1 MIQTTARLERPEGTA
16 LLAGIP
22 VQIEAVS
29 ARERTDLEGARPF
42 DAVAIYTTA
51 GVPAVPIQRRDVLF
65 DEQNTDPETGQPA
78 KSRVVSAVETFES
91 DHQELLAERVVGR

>member
-1 MIQTTARLERPEGTA
+1 MIQTTVRLERPEGTA
-16 LLAGIP
+16 LLVGIP
-22 VQIEAVS
+22 VQIEAAS

-42 DAVAIYTTA
+42 DAVAISTTA
-51 GVPAVPIQRRDVLF
+51 GVPAIPIQRRDVLI

-78 KSRVVSAVETFES
+78 RYRVVSAVETFES